1 VSKIEEVQSIPQEI
15 FEEAQEATQR
25 LLPENDLY

>member
-1 VSKIEEVQSIPQEI
+1 MEEVEFISQEI
-15 FEEAQEATQR
+15 FEDAQEATQR